1 MLNLRRTAT
10 VFIVAMLTNT
20 LSRAEEA
27 PVIQRG
33 EMGWEFFDG
42 HGSPWIKEAG
52 CGIKLTD
59 GTFIQS
65 RDPRYEASIERQGK
79 QTTLKLTDTKKQLDQ
94 SWVVQNWMTAVS
106 LFCSPS

>member
-10 VFIVAMLTNT
+10 VFIVAMLTRS
-20 LSRAEEA
+20 LSWAEES
-27 PVIQRG
+27 PVVHKG
-33 EMGWEFFDG
+33 ENGWELLDG

-65 RDPRYEASIERQGK
+65 RDPRYEASIESQGK

-94 SWVVQNWMTAVS
+94 RDRKSVV
-106 LFCSPS
+106 